1 MKKII
6 LITLSIF
13 AGISFAVAQEKTE
26 VKEKPQSVLE
36 WINPNADL
44 GEVPLRVPATATYEF
59 VNKGDKPVIIT
70 NVRTSCGCTSKSYSK
85 EPIQPG
91 KKGKVNSQKQLL

>member
-6 LITLSIF
+6 LIALAVF
-13 AGISFAVAQEKTE
+13 AGIAFATAQEKKE
-26 VKEKPQSVLE
+26 VKKQPESVLE
-36 WINPNADL
+36 WLNPDANL

-59 VNKGDKPVIIT
+59 VNKGKKPVIIT
-70 NVRTSCGCTSKSYSK
+70 NVKTSCGCTSKSYSK

-91 KKGKVNSQKQLL
+91 KKGLHLKG